1 MENIDVVLSAVI
13 WIGTMA
19 GMLIFRNK
27 LLVVDW
33 ENGLKIYLEDKEY
46 SDEER

>member
-1 MENIDVVLSAVI
+1 MKNIETVLFTVI

-19 GMLIFRNK
+19 SMFVFRNK

-33 ENGLKIYLEDKEY
+33 ENGLKIYLEDKER